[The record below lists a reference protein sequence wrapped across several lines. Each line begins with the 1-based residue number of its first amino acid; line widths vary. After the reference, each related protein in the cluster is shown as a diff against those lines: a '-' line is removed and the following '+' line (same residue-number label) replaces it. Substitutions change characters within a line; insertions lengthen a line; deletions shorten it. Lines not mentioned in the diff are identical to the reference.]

1 MNSLNKTIKKNI
13 VGSFLM
19 KGVGMIVNLAL
30 IPLGIAFLD
39 KERFGVWIIINSL
52 LVWLTFFD
60 LGLGNGMR
68 NKLVEAFSKRRIKY
82 ARSIISTG
90 YVSLLATVSTIFVV
104 FCIANHWIKWSIV
117 FNVSPS
123 LNEELSVVI
132 FWSISLFLLQIFFK
146 NIGFILLSMQMSAV
160 NNSLVVFSNVLS
172 LITILI
178 YRALHLPG
186 SLLIYAIIVCGA
198 PVITYLV
205 VSAVFFLGRFKYL
218 MPNPKF
224 YKRELLKDIG
234 GLGMKFFIIQI
245 AALLLYQSNNIFITQ
260 FFGPNEVTNYNVSY
274 RYFNIVL
281 MMFSILLSPFWSAY
295 TKAYSEK
302 NFEWIKSIITKMQ
315 KLWLVAIASILVM
328 IVVANYV
335 YKLWVGNQVNVS
347 LSMNI
352 ANGLYVIIY
361 VWNSIYLYF
370 INGIGKIK
378 LQYYLT
384 IAVLIIY
391 VPFTILLLHLQH
403 APSIIVFSN
412 CIIQF
417 LFSILCYMQVNK
429 ILNGKVYGIW
439 YR

>member
-1 MNSLNKTIKKNI
+1 MNALNKTIKKNI
-13 VGSFLM
+13 IGSFLV
-19 KGVGMIVNLAL
+19 KGVGIVVNLAL
-30 IPLGIAFLD
+30 IPIGIEFLD
-39 KERFGVWIIINSL
+39 KERFGVWVIINSL
-52 LVWLTFFD
+52 LAWLTFFD

-68 NKLVEAFSKRRIKY
+68 NKLVESFSRRRIKY
-82 ARSIISTG
+82 AKEIISTG
-90 YVSLLATVSTIFVV
+90 YVSLLATVSTIFIV
-104 FCIANHWIKWSIV
+104 FCIANRWVNWSIV

-123 LNEELSVVI
+123 LNEELSKVI
-132 FWSISLFLLQIFFK
+132 FWAITLFLLQIFLK
-146 NIGFILLSMQMSAV
+146 NIGFILLSLQMSAV
-160 NNSLVVFSNVLS
+160 NNAMVVVSNVLS

-178 YRALHLPG
+178 FRFFHLPG
-186 SLLIYAIIVCGA
+186 SLLTYAIIVCGG
-198 PVITYLV
+198 PVLVYVV
-205 VSAVFFLGRFKYL
+205 VSIIFFLGRFKYL
-218 MPNPKF
+218 TPNPRF
-224 YKRELLKDIG
+224 FKRDLLKDIG

-245 AALLLYQSNNIFITQ
+245 AALLLYQGNNIFITQ
-260 FFGPNEVTNYNVSY
+260 FFGPKEVTNYNVSY

-302 NFEWIKSIITKMQ
+302 NFEWIKSIIAKMQ
-315 KLWLVAIASILVM
+315 KLWLVAIASILLM
-328 IVVANYV
+328 IVVANYA

-403 APSIIVFSN
+403 APYIIVFSN

-417 LFSILCYMQVNK
+417 LFSVLCYMQVNK